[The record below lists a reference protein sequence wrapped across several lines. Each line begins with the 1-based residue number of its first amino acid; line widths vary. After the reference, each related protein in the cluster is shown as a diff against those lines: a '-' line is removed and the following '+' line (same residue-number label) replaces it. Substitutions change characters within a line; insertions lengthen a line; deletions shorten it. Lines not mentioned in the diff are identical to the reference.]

1 LDGVKRLA
9 REASASCLSFTSVT
23 CKRIVADFRFID
35 EFERNIAEPYNR
47 TSHGTERNNYNYNN
61 DSNGDG
67 DGDDSVENTGGSF
80 VDYAKQSE
88 HRGRA
93 GTLLKMLLTQLDY
106 SDRQA
111 NQVSLVVNL
120 VRSI

>member
-1 LDGVKRLA
+1 VKRLA
-9 REASASCLSFTSVT
+9 RDASASCLSFTSVT
-23 CKRIVADFRFID
+23 CQRIVADFRFID

-47 TSHGTERNNYNYNN
+47 SFRGTERSSYKRY
-61 DSNGDG
+61 G

-120 VRSI
+120 VRNI